1 MMHPCIRQTC
11 LDFYY
16 ESGRDA
22 LANDNLEAFKDSIP
36 EHAVAIVATCVGSP
50 IHQFDD
56 EAD

>member
-1 MMHPCIRQTC
+1 MHPCIRQTC

-16 ESGRDA
+16 ESGRDT

-36 EHAVAIVATCVGSP
+36 EHAVAIVATCVGFP